1 MQENHISFSADA
13 NKNDVKR
20 FYRNQNYSAKFKGYD
35 QAFVAS
41 ENSSAESP
49 SYLHNNLSNNII
61 GSVII
66 SQLRQGNKQALLHGL
81 VVSQSYR
88 GKGLGKKLTKHA
100 LKHCSLEVDH
110 IICFAEPHLTQFYV
124 SCGFSLVDKN
134 SITANLSPELAA
146 RFTSYQKYQASLA
159 IFISERR

>member
-1 MQENHISFSADA
+1 MQDNHISFSADA

-41 ENSSAESP
+41 EYNSIAP
-49 SYLHNNLSNNII
+49 LVHQDNNLSKNII
-61 GSVII
+61 GGVII

-88 GKGLGKKLTKHA
+88 GLGLGKKLTKHA

-110 IICFAEPHLTQFYV
+110 IVCFAEPHLAQFYG

-134 SITANLSPELAA
+134 SITADLSPELAA
-146 RFTSYQKYQASLA
+146 RFTSYQKYRANLA